1 MYKRIAILALLFTF
15 IFGTASF
22 AHSGRTDSSGGHN
35 CSQKSQEKGLCSGYH
50 YHNGGGSSSGGA
62 STTQPAPA
70 ATRNDKDCSD
80 FASYD
85 EVVTYWN
92 SKGYSATYDPENLDG
107 WGNGRV
113 DDGIPCE
120 APDGYDKT
128 KINNSPEQIQYNK
141 DQQDNKAGEQ
151 QGYDQGQKDG
161 YIGAAGNSAGAR
173 GSDAFQSGYV
183 TGYNKG
189 YAEGKAKLDAEK
201 VKATD
206 AGYALGKKQDQ
217 IAIPQPY
224 AGHTILKA
232 TFEQSFKKGV
242 TERQEAKKKEFYALG
257 LGDGKKDVQNT
268 PKNVEQ
274 LYITAY
280 QEGYEAGQKE
290 LKESYV
296 QQGYEAAFTMLEYK
310 KPALDN
316 EKFIDWYK
324 EGFESNEEVEK
335 ISKEALALGQEGRD
349 LSTPKGYKKGETIF
363 KFYYEQGFKAYEE
376 EQRETRQT
384 TAGGLGAAALAWL
397 GRRFYVAKKMIS

>member
-1 MYKRIAILALLFTF
+1 MYKRIAILTLLFTF

-35 CSQKSQEKGLCSGYH
+35 CSQKSQAKGLCSGYH
-50 YHNGGGSSSGGA
+50 YHNGGGSSSGGS

-92 SKGYSATYDPENLDG
+92 SKGYSATNDPENLDG
-107 WGNGRV
+107 WGNGNV

-120 APDGYDKT
+120 APSGYDKT
-128 KINNSPEQIQYNK
+128 KINNSPEQIQFEK
-141 DQQDNKAGEQ
+141 DQQDSKAGEQ
-151 QGYDQGQKDG
+151 QGYNQGLKDG
-161 YIGAAGNSAGAR
+161 YNGAASNSDAAS
-173 GSDAFQSGYV
+173 GSDAFLNSYA

-189 YAEGKAKLDAEK
+189 YSEGQKKLDAEK
-201 VKATD
+201 LKASD
-206 AGYALGKKQDQ
+206 AGYALGKKQDKM
-217 IAIPQPY
+217 AIPQPF
-224 AGHTILKA
+224 AGHTLLKA
-232 TFEQSFKKGV
+232 SFEEGFKKGV
-242 TERQEAKKKEFYALG
+242 TERQEAKKKELYNLG
-257 LGDGKKDVQNT
+257 LADGKKDVLNT
-268 PKNVEQ
+268 PKNVEEM
-274 LYITAY
+274 YIAAY
-280 QEGYEAGQKE
+280 QDGYEAGQKE
-290 LKESYV
+290 LKETYM

-324 EGFESNEEVEK
+324 EGFESNKEVEK
-335 ISKEALALGQEGRD
+335 IREEALVQGQEGAE
-349 LSTPKGYKKGETIF
+349 LSIPGEFKKGETIY
-363 KFYYEQGFKAYEE
+363 KFYYEQGFKEYEE